1 MEGELLNGNFRSCDF
16 SNAHVRNGFS
26 CSISDYSFYNN
37 DSRYNL
43 LHYRTAFY
51 QEVNMKYICP
61 ICGTIADPK
70 TDRVYKIRTRYE
82 RHLTLVYID
91 CYNKLL
97 KRGNA
102 VER

>member
-1 MEGELLNGNFRSCDF
+1 M
-16 SNAHVRNGFS
+16 
-26 CSISDYSFYNN
+26 
-37 DSRYNL
+37 
-43 LHYRTAFY
+43 T
-51 QEVNMKYICP
+51 YICP
-61 ICGTIADPK
+61 LCGTIVYLK

-82 RHLTLVYID
+82 RHLTLVHID